1 MKTKFTIT
9 FNRKL
14 SKKINNI
21 FYKKKKYILIILLYF
36 INLNFQPKSLINS
49 SINYIHLAI
58 SIDTNYIYPAIV
70 YLTSLLDNRA
80 KTTFYYINALTNG
93 NLGKNS
99 TEKIKSVIDKFG
111 NNSVKLIYYN
121 LGNSFNGSTT
131 EFMSL
136 ATYYKIAL
144 PSLLP
149 NIDKV
154 IYSDTDMINLEDLT
168 EMYNFKLKK
177 KVYFAGI
184 LDYIDH
190 LNQLREFGLSSDKY
204 INAGILIMN
213 LKAMREDSIET
224 KLRKFVSNHTCLFHE
239 QTAINC
245 VCRDNT
251 QKLPY
256 KYNIFAVDFYKLLLL
271 NNQQKFQYKYT
282 LTQLKKYF
290 DEPTNFHYVDLDK
303 PWLKNTF
310 KFNRVYWWYYA
321 KMSGFYKEILKHYN
335 FKYDEIESLLKQIP
349 NDGGLL
355 KRNYKKFY

>member
-1 MKTKFTIT
+1 
-9 FNRKL
+9 
-14 SKKINNI
+14 
-21 FYKKKKYILIILLYF
+21 
-36 INLNFQPKSLINS
+36 
-49 SINYIHLAI
+49 
-58 SIDTNYIYPAIV
+58 
-70 YLTSLLDNRA
+70 
-80 KTTFYYINALTNG
+80 
-93 NLGKNS
+93 
-99 TEKIKSVIDKFG
+99 
-111 NNSVKLIYYN
+111 
-121 LGNSFNGSTT
+121 
-131 EFMSL
+131 
-136 ATYYKIAL
+136 
-144 PSLLP
+144 
-149 NIDKV
+149 
-154 IYSDTDMINLEDLT
+154 
-168 EMYNFKLKK
+168 
-177 KVYFAGI
+177 
-184 LDYIDH
+184 
-190 LNQLREFGLSSDKY
+190 
-204 INAGILIMN
+204 MN